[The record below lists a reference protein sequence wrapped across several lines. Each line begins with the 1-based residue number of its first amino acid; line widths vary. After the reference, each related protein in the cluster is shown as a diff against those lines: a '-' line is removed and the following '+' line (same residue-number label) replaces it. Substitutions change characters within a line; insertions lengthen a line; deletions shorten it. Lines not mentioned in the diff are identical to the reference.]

1 MLKPPCS
8 EHIFRKSHEAQL
20 YCLSTIP
27 SLQFPFFMPPTNLL
41 HFPPSTPSF
50 LRQETCLELGL
61 SVSSCLSA
69 LLMNYFPST
78 KLIISVTGDQ
88 PVSST
93 VLVQQALCTPLE
105 KNGQMIKG
113 EQRLKSDFSKSSF

>member
-1 MLKPPCS
+1 MKLNYTAFP
-8 EHIFRKSHEAQL
+8 
-20 YCLSTIP
+20 P
-27 SLQFPFFMPPTNLL
+27 SLPFNFLSSFASISLL

-50 LRQETCLELGL
+50 LLQETCLELGL

-69 LLMNYFPST
+69 LLTNYFPST

-105 KNGQMIKG
+105 KNGQMLKG
-113 EQRLKSDFSKSSF
+113 EQRLKSDSLKVASRAVVHNLPNTATI